1 MLKRVSKLRFNA
13 EFFDRLMIENGYDSA
28 ALSRAMHKSERYAG
42 PLIDARNIQRWRNG
56 EVNPNIGFVKR
67 IAEFFR
73 IPVRSLLVEEQ
84 LKIGERTLLDGN
96 MQLTSSYHHL
106 QLGAE
111 PQE

>member
-13 EFFDRLMIENGYDSA
+13 DFFDRLMIENGYDSA

-42 PLIDARNIQRWRNG
+42 PLIDSRNIQRWRNG

-67 IAEFFR
+67 ISEFFG
-73 IPVRSLLVEEQ
+73 IPVRSLLVEEH
-84 LKIGERTLLDGN
+84 LKIEERVLLDENVQLAGN
-96 MQLTSSYHHL
+96 YHHL
-106 QLGAE
+106 QHRAE